1 VTRALLASVLDAAR
15 SSDSLAVAV
24 AVVVM
29 AAGALVGYAIGAIN
43 PASIIARLR
52 GTDLRSIGSGNPG
65 ATNAGR
71 AFGWKVGV
79 LVGLLDVLKGFV
91 PVQLLQW
98 LGFHDAALVAGLAA
112 VVGHITSPYL
122 RGRGGKGVATSFGAV
137 LAVQP
142 LWALPVLAVFG
153 IAFALTRR
161 IGLASVAG
169 CLALVP
175 TALLLHSPL
184 PDVLFAAALTVLVV
198 VRHRRN
204 LQAALSR

>member
-1 VTRALLASVLDAAR
+1 MTGALLASVLDSAR
-15 SSDSLAVAV
+15 SSDSLLV

-29 AAGALVGYAIGAIN
+29 AAGALVGYLIGAVN
-43 PASIIARLR
+43 PASIIARVR

-122 RGRGGKGVATSFGAV
+122 KGRGGKGVATSFGAV
-137 LAVQP
+137 LPVQP
-142 LWALPVLAVFG
+142 PWAVPVLVVFG
-153 IAFALTRR
+153 IAFAITRR

-175 TALLLHSPL
+175 TALLMHAPL

-198 VRHRRN
+198 ARHRRN
-204 LQAALSR
+204 LQAALTR